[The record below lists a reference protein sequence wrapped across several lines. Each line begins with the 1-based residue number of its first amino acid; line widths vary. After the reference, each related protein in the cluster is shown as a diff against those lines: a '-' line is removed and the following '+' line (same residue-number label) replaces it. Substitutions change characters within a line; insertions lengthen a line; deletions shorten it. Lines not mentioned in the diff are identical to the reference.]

1 MPTGAGKS
9 LCYQIPAILNK
20 GITIVVSPL
29 ISLMKDQVNSLVQNG
44 VRAAY
49 LNSTLTY
56 GQYCKALQFARQ
68 GVYKIIYVAP
78 ERLLNEEFLSFAN
91 SADISML
98 TVDEAH
104 CVSQWGQDF
113 RPDYLKISQFVEQ
126 LNKRPVICAFTATA
140 TSEVKKD
147 IIRILKLQN
156 PFERVTGF
164 DRENLYFQVDT
175 VSDKFNR
182 LLNIVDANKD
192 KCIIIYAGT
201 RKNVEEICDKLIN
214 LGYRATRYHAGLD
227 DEERKNN
234 QEKFQNDIA
243 NIMVATNA
251 FGMGI
256 DKSNV
261 TVIIHY
267 NMPKNLESYYQEAG
281 RAGRDGS
288 KSNCYLLYSAQD
300 IILNK
305 FLIEKTE
312 PNSMLSDE
320 ENELVKHK
328 DYLRLQAMVKY
339 CTTTDCLR
347 GTFLRYFGDK
357 PINNCGNCSN
367 CLSTFNT
374 VDITYYVR
382 KILISVCELD
392 NISRAYGKN
401 MLCEILRGSENKK
414 INISSITA
422 LECYGALSEKKL
434 TELYGYVEK
443 LISRE
448 MLEINPQRYNIVE
461 ITPKGLLFLSSDE
474 KFIIKEKIISEKAKR
489 TRRKK
494 SITVGNINQELFDEL
509 KKLRTH
515 LALKSG
521 MPPYVIFA
529 DAALADM
536 CRKMPVTDDEFLEV
550 SGVGQQKLKK
560 YGKDF
565 MLTIRKY
572 KE

>member
-9 LCYQIPAILNK
+9 LCYQIPAIMHK
-20 GITIVVSPL
+20 GITLVVSPL

-44 VRAAY
+44 IRAAY
-49 LNSTLTY
+49 LNSSLTY
-56 GQYCKALQFARQ
+56 AQYCKALQFARQ

-78 ERLLNEEFLSFAN
+78 ERLLNAEFLSFAN
-91 SADISML
+91 SVDISML

-126 LNKRPVICAFTATA
+126 LNKRPVISAFTATA
-140 TSEVKKD
+140 TAEVKQD
-147 IIRILKLQN
+147 IIRILKLHN
-156 PFERVTGF
+156 PLERVTGF
-164 DRENLYFQVDT
+164 DRENLYFEVDT

-182 LLNIVDANKD
+182 LLNIVKANED

-201 RKNVEEICDKLIN
+201 RKNVEDICERLIN
-214 LGYRATRYHAGLD
+214 LGYRATRYHAGLED
-227 DEERKNN
+227 AERKEN
-234 QEKFQNDIA
+234 QESFQNDLV

-288 KSNCYLLYSAQD
+288 QSRCYLLYSAQD
-300 IILNK
+300 IVLNK

-312 PNSMLSDE
+312 PNSMLSEE
-320 ENELVKHK
+320 ENELIKHK
-328 DYLRLQAMVKY
+328 DYMRLQAMVKY

-357 PINNCGNCSN
+357 PVEHCGNCSN
-367 CLSTFNT
+367 CLSTFNS
-374 VDITYYVR
+374 VDITYYAR
-382 KILISVCELD
+382 KILLAVCELD
-392 NISRAYGKN
+392 KIRRSYGKN
-401 MLCEILRGSENKK
+401 MLCEILRGSGNQK
-414 INISSITA
+414 INMPSITG
-422 LECYGALSEKKL
+422 LECFGTLSEKKL
-434 TELYGYVEK
+434 TELYSYVEA

-448 MLEINPQRYNIVE
+448 MLKVNSERYNIIE
-461 ITPKGLLFLSSDE
+461 ITEKGRLFLSSNE
-474 KFIIKEKIISEKAKR
+474 KMTIKEKLLPEKEKR
-489 TRRKK
+489 SKRKK
-494 SITVGNINQELFDEL
+494 TPAVGNINQELFDEL

-529 DAALADM
+529 DAALGDM
-536 CRKMPVTDDEFLEV
+536 CRRMPVTDKEFLEV
-550 SGVGQQKLKK
+550 SGVGEQKLKK
-560 YGKDF
+560 YGSDF
-565 MLTIRKY
+565 MRIIRKY
-572 KE
+572 KQ